1 MKWKIIISAHLHHGR
16 YIYGHFRISVQYT
29 FPRWSKRIFKIQ
41 LSIHVIKKKKS
52 FLHYY
57 CCRYQWNGS
66 PLLISQPKDG
76 KLAVENCSSCGGTL
90 VFELQLVPPLL
101 QFLRFPGQSGQI
113 IYLHFLITMLITTIF
128 YTFCMVMSIRTHR
141 CKWYLNFKLY
151 VSCFSHCLCISR
163 DI

>member
-1 MKWKIIISAHLHHGR
+1 MVDIFMDISE
-16 YIYGHFRISVQYT
+16 
-29 FPRWSKRIFKIQ
+29 FPFSTPSLDGAKGFLKFSY
-41 LSIHVIKKKKS
+41 LFTSSKKKS

-90 VFELQLVPPLL
+90 VFELQLVPPIL

-128 YTFCMVMSIRTHR
+128 YTFCMVMSIHTHR
-141 CKWYLNFKLY
+141 CK
-151 VSCFSHCLCISR
+151 
-163 DI
+163 